1 MTNPNP
7 LPDNFQQTINESA
20 QLLQQNR
27 PGEAAARLEP
37 LHQLAP
43 THPDIAINL
52 GGAFILQR
60 KWSRAVRVLTKA
72 AEANPE
78 NAMLWVNLGAAQLG
92 NLQTA
97 GPQQQARAI
106 RAYERAL
113 QIDPVAPNV
122 HYHLG
127 LIYQD
132 QGNFDRA
139 IAMFQRALEVRP
151 SDGDARYWID
161 KLTSLNAAEQNNS
174 SAITSSSTSSPENNH
189 ANRASVD
196 GEQP

>member
-1 MTNPNP
+1 MTKPNP

-60 KWSRAVRVLTKA
+60 KWSRAVRVLAKA

-106 RAYERAL
+106 RAYEKAL
-113 QIDPVAPNV
+113 QIDSVAPNV

-161 KLTSLNAAEQNNS
+161 KLAHINATEQNNS
-174 SAITSSSTSSPENNH
+174 SDYTSSSTGSHANH
-189 ANRASVD
+189 ASV
-196 GEQP
+196 GEEQP

>member
-1 MTNPNP
+1 MTKPNP

-27 PGEAAARLEP
+27 PSEAAARLEP
-37 LHQLAP
+37 LHLLAP

-78 NAMLWVNLGAAQLG
+78 NVMLWINLGAAQLG

-106 RAYERAL
+106 RAYEKAL
-113 QIDPVAPNV
+113 QLDPVAPNV
-122 HYHLG
+122 YYHLG

-151 SDGDARYWID
+151 SDTDARYWID
-161 KLTSLNAAEQNNS
+161 RLTNFKATVQNNT
-174 SAITSSSTSSPENNH
+174 ADATHSSTGGHRDSH
-189 ANRASVD
+189 AQQAYED